1 MAWYKKQLEAKLK
14 ELDKKKPKSKSKK
27 EEVKKIISHRFDPS
41 KLKGGKNPF
50 KNPVAD
56 MNRNRKKTD
65 LPSA

>member
-14 ELDKKKPKSKSKK
+14 ELDKKKPKTKK
-27 EEVKKIISHRFDPS
+27 AETKKPTRNIFDPS
-41 KLKGGKNPF
+41 KLKSSKSPF
-50 KNPVAD
+50 KNPVAE

>member
-1 MAWYKKQLEAKLK
+1 MVWYKKQLEAKLK
-14 ELDKKKPKSKSKK
+14 EIEEKKPKTEKEDSEKK
-27 EEVKKIISHRFDPS
+27 AKPSFDPS
-41 KLKGGKNPF
+41 KLKVGKNPF

>member
-1 MAWYKKQLEAKLK
+1 MVWYKKQLEAKLK
-14 ELDKKKPKSKSKK
+14 EKEEEKSKTAK
-27 EEVKKIISHRFDPS
+27 EDSGKQIKPSFDQS
-41 KLKGGKNPF
+41 KLKSGKKPF

>member
-27 EEVKKIISHRFDPS
+27 EEVKKIINPRFDPS